1 MLRSETLNVID
12 IIAGTSVDGPGL
24 RSAIYFAGC
33 DHRCPGCHN
42 PQSWNP
48 DAGTPRTITSIM
60 DLIDEEGFNVTFSG
74 GDPLQQ
80 PIGRLTMLAEAIKK
94 SGKTIWCYTGYRY
107 EDICRQTEMQPLLK
121 LIDVLVDGPFI
132 ASLRDTSLR
141 FRGSSNQRMIDLS
154 KSTPDNVVLY
164 TG

>member
-1 MLRSETLNVID
+1 
-12 IIAGTSVDGPGL
+12 
-24 RSAIYFAGC
+24 
-33 DHRCPGCHN
+33 
-42 PQSWNP
+42 
-48 DAGTPRTITSIM
+48 M

-80 PIGRLTMLAEAIKK
+80 PVRQLTILAEAIKK

-164 TG
+164 TE